1 MSGHILH
8 LSILHSPVFLL
19 NSRLL
24 QFSAASSRWRPFSR
38 SYGAILPNS
47 LTVIHS
53 SALVYS
59 TRLRVSVY
67 GTSAHTIRLADF
79 LGSMVTRTIHSPQGL
94 AVLSGSTL
102 GADLPTPIN
111 VYTLQ
116 RTIPSV
122 RGAFT
127 TPSPHHSYG
136 QYGIINPFVHRSC
149 RSA

>member
-8 LSILHSPVFLL
+8 LAILHSPVFLL

-53 SALVYS
+53 SALVCS
-59 TRLRVSVY
+59 TRLRVSVC
-67 GTSAHTIRLADF
+67 GTGACMICLADF
-79 LGSMVTRTIHSPQGL
+79 LGSMITRTIRSPQGL
-94 AVLSGSTL
+94 SVLSGSTL
-102 GADLPTPIN
+102 AADLPTTIN

-127 TPSPHHSYG
+127 SPSPHRSCS
-136 QYGIINPFVHRSC
+136 QYGNINPFVHRSC